1 MFSKSTQQLEQAGTS
16 GEPQQNVKK
25 TTGEHYENISVECRV
40 MSGQPFR
47 EYLEYLWESL
57 RRHWGMFNFK

>member
-25 TTGEHYENISVECRV
+25 TTGEH
-40 MSGQPFR
+40 
-47 EYLEYLWESL
+47 
-57 RRHWGMFNFK
+57 